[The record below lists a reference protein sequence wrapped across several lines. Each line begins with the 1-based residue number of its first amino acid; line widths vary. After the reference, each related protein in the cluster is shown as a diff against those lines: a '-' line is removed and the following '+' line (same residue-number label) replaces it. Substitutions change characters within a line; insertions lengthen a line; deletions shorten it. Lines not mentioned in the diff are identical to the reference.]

1 MPMTLPT
8 DRVDSREALASFVR
22 GLRQGYEGS
31 GGSWENVVLG
41 DFLEAL
47 AAWID
52 DADGWYRNAGRE
64 LPPHGDWAFFAR
76 ALSAA
81 TVYE

>member
-1 MPMTLPT
+1 MTSSP

-22 GLRQGYEGS
+22 SLHRDYADS
-31 GGSWENVVLG
+31 AVSWGNTDLG

-47 AAWID
+47 AAWVD
-52 DADGWYRNAGRE
+52 DAPGWYRNAGHD
-64 LPPHGDWAFFAR
+64 LPDNGDWAFFAR

>member
-1 MPMTLPT
+1 MTSSP

-22 GLRQGYEGS
+22 SLHRDHA
-31 GGSWENVVLG
+31 ENAAAWGNADLG

-52 DADGWYRNAGRE
+52 DAAGWYRNTGHD
-64 LPPHGDWAFFAR
+64 LPDNADWAFFAR

>member
-1 MPMTLPT
+1 MTSSP

-22 GLRQGYEGS
+22 SLHRDHGDNAA
-31 GGSWENVVLG
+31 SWENADLG

-52 DADGWYRNAGRE
+52 NAGGWHRNAGRE
-64 LPPHGDWAFFAR
+64 LPVDGDWAFFAR

-81 TVYE
+81 AVYE

>member
-1 MPMTLPT
+1 MPMTSPP
-8 DRVDSREALASFVR
+8 DRVDSKEALASFVR
-22 GLRQGYEGS
+22 DLRRDYADNDD
-31 GGSWENVVLG
+31 SWGNADLG

-52 DADGWYRNAGRE
+52 DADGWYRNTGRD

>member
-1 MPMTLPT
+1 MPT
-8 DRVDSREALASFVR
+8 
-22 GLRQGYEGS
+22 
-31 GGSWENVVLG
+31 GGDDAWR
-41 DFLEAL
+41 DHFLEAL

-52 DADGWYRNAGRE
+52 DAAGWYRNTGHD
-64 LPPHGDWAFFAR
+64 LPDNADWAFFAR

>member
-1 MPMTLPT
+1 M
-8 DRVDSREALASFVR
+8 DSREALASFVR
-22 GLRQGYEGS
+22 SLRRDYAES
-31 GGSWENVVLG
+31 AAAWDNADLG

-47 AAWID
+47 AAWVD
-52 DADGWYRNAGRE
+52 DAAGWYRSARHD
-64 LPPHGDWAFFAR
+64 LPDGGDWAFFAR

>member
-1 MPMTLPT
+1 MSSSP

-22 GLRQGYEGS
+22 SLHRDYADNAA
-31 GGSWENVVLG
+31 SWDNADLG

-47 AAWID
+47 AAWVD
-52 DADGWYRNAGRE
+52 DAAGWYRSAGHD
-64 LPPHGDWAFFAR
+64 LPDRGDWAFFAR

>member
-1 MPMTLPT
+1 MTSSP
-8 DRVDSREALASFVR
+8 DRVDSREALASFVHSLHR
-22 GLRQGYEGS
+22 DHVDNAASEESADLS
-31 GGSWENVVLG
+31 

-52 DADGWYRNAGRE
+52 DAGGWYRNTGRN
-64 LPPHGDWAFFAR
+64 LPADGDWAFFAR

>member
-1 MPMTLPT
+1 MPMTPPP
-8 DRVDSREALASFVR
+8 DRLDSREGLASFVR
-22 GLRQGYEGS
+22 DLSHGYRES
-31 GGSWENVVLG
+31 EGSWENADLG

-52 DADGWYRNAGRE
+52 DADGWYRNAGCD

>member
-1 MPMTLPT
+1 MTSSP

-22 GLRQGYEGS
+22 SLHRDHAGNAT
-31 GGSWENVVLG
+31 SWDNADLG

-52 DADGWYRNAGRE
+52 DAAGWYRSAGHD
-64 LPPHGDWAFFAR
+64 LPDSVDWAFFAR

-81 TVYE
+81 AVYE

>member
-1 MPMTLPT
+1 MTLAL

-22 GLRQGYEGS
+22 SLRRSYGES
-31 GGSWENVVLG
+31 DGSWDNADLG

-52 DADGWYRNAGRE
+52 DAAGWYRNTGRE
-64 LPPHGDWAFFAR
+64 LPDNGDWAFFAR

>member
-1 MPMTLPT
+1 M
-8 DRVDSREALASFVR
+8 DSREALASFVR
-22 GLRQGYEGS
+22 FLHRDCADS
-31 GGSWENVVLG
+31 AGSWDNADLG

-52 DADGWYRNAGRE
+52 EAAGWYRNAGE
-64 LPPHGDWAFFAR
+64 EVPVTANWAFFAR
-76 ALSAA
+76 ALRAA

>member
-1 MPMTLPT
+1 MTSSP
-8 DRVDSREALASFVR
+8 DRVESREALASFIR
-22 GLRQGYEGS
+22 SLHRDHARNAA
-31 GGSWENVVLG
+31 SWENADLG
-41 DFLEAL
+41 DFLEAM

-52 DADGWYRNAGRE
+52 DAAGWYQNTGRD
-64 LPPHGDWAFFAR
+64 LPADGDWAFFAR

>member
-1 MPMTLPT
+1 MTSPP

-22 GLRQGYEGS
+22 DLRRDYVDND
-31 GGSWENVVLG
+31 GSWEAADLG

-52 DADGWYRNAGRE
+52 DADGWYRNTGRG

-76 ALSAA
+76 SLSAA

>member
-1 MPMTLPT
+1 MTSPP
-8 DRVDSREALASFVR
+8 DHVDSREALASFVR
-22 GLRQGYEGS
+22 DLGRDCVEND
-31 GGSWENVVLG
+31 GSWKNADLG

-52 DADGWYRNAGRE
+52 DADGWYRNTGGD
-64 LPPHGDWAFFAR
+64 LPPRGDWAFFAR

-81 TVYE
+81 AVYE

>member
-1 MPMTLPT
+1 MPMTSPP
-8 DRVDSREALASFVR
+8 DRVDSKEALASFVR
-22 GLRQGYEGS
+22 DLRRDYADNDD
-31 GGSWENVVLG
+31 SWGNADLG

-52 DADGWYRNAGRE
+52 DADGRYRNTGRD
-64 LPPHGDWAFFAR
+64 LPPRGDWAFFAR